1 MLASSGGLSITGAAS
16 TVIRDDLPLNKVVI
30 SDNNGKISSA
40 NVSIDDIISGSGIN
54 LNSYYT
60 KTETD
65 LRLMFKQDNIVTTS
79 GTGTVLFN
87 NGMLRRLIPGSGT
100 TLTLDSN
107 DNVVIGSTGSSSG
120 IPSTIAEFTSTQI
133 THKVPTTC
141 SLGLTVANTLV
152 TDYLNTGTIRSNYFM
167 GNGRHEDNPTLFDGN
182 HFSLRA
188 STPLV
193 CPVGSF
199 KSNVSNH
206 DNGRRICVGPKI
218 IF

>member
-65 LRLMFKQDNIVTTS
+65 LRLTFKQDNIVTTS

-87 NGMLRRLIPGSGT
+87 NGMLHRLIAGSGT

-107 DNVVIGSTGSSSG
+107 DNVVIANTGSASG
-120 IPSTIAEFTSTQI
+120 IPSTVATFDANSIIQKCPLYSTME
-133 THKVPTTC
+133 H
-141 SLGLTVANTLV
+141 
-152 TDYLNTGTIRSNYFM
+152 RW
-167 GNGRHEDNPTLFDGN
+167 R
-182 HFSLRA
+182 
-188 STPLV
+188 TP
-193 CPVGSF
+193 
-199 KSNVSNH
+199 
-206 DNGRRICVGPKI
+206 
-218 IF
+218 